1 LGYISEDG
9 EIGGQR
15 APHRI
20 WQAQREC
27 GAATPCAY
35 LRYQVPFD
43 GLRFWDPEDGGGRGD
58 SGPQEATIVWF
69 ESFETE
75 TRGNGSCGLR
85 GFFFLSLAV
94 AHHVTFGSLDLDAI
108 KIWEFEKL
116 DTLSVAGGHLIK
128 IIKKTITSNMYIIKI

>member
-1 LGYISEDG
+1 MGYRSEDG

-35 LRYQVPFD
+35 LRCQVPFD

-58 SGPQEATIVWF
+58 SGPQEAKRPRWF
-69 ESFETE
+69 
-75 TRGNGSCGLR
+75 GLNR
-85 GFFFLSLAV
+85 LKRKREATVAAACVVFFSL
-94 AHHVTFGSLDLDAI
+94 AHHVLDLDAI
-108 KIWEFEKL
+108 KIWDFEKTRYPVRCWWTF
-116 DTLSVAGGHLIK
+116 DQNY
-128 IIKKTITSNMYIIKI
+128 KKKL